1 MQTSQNSS
9 RGSQQNGMLPNQ
21 DLLSV
26 SEASPS
32 CSNRSRSAR
41 PPPKAVARRTSTLN
55 LKPPKL
61 IVRRTSTMYRQPTI
75 KKPNQFFRKQTT
87 IKGHVRKPTFA
98 NTNTAPRSLVDLFN
112 ETNFPGFCGIQV
124 NRPSEISLSSKDN
137 ESSENTISVRIKNL
151 EKATVGNTLHP
162 IQGQLS
168 LDESPQSRSKYSHKV
183 PVSIMTIT
191 EDSDSEFDLKSES
204 ELPSPTRPRQEECLT
219 PRYIPKSTQKLLK
232 KINAKVFSNA
242 PSRKSPNS
250 RVSRTGTLASR
261 SDMWEKSSQKSQ
273 AGSRAS
279 EESKLEIIID
289 NPLLGEKRKIMLANL
304 PGGKLKNTTKFQN
317 IVKQIQADQKAAS
330 STVDPRKKRRRSSL
344 VVKELPQLG
353 ELLDAFEKE
362 GQYLSTLQ
370 NVYTDE
376 MDELGRA
383 AANKMD
389 IVKSEIVK
397 LKNEMKKIFDARD
410 QRIGTSEQPAPKKQA
425 KKWQD

>member
-1 MQTSQNSS
+1 
-9 RGSQQNGMLPNQ
+9 
-21 DLLSV
+21 
-26 SEASPS
+26 
-32 CSNRSRSAR
+32 
-41 PPPKAVARRTSTLN
+41 
-55 LKPPKL
+55 
-61 IVRRTSTMYRQPTI
+61 
-75 KKPNQFFRKQTT
+75 
-87 IKGHVRKPTFA
+87 
-98 NTNTAPRSLVDLFN
+98 
-112 ETNFPGFCGIQV
+112 
-124 NRPSEISLSSKDN
+124 
-137 ESSENTISVRIKNL
+137 
-151 EKATVGNTLHP
+151 
-162 IQGQLS
+162 
-168 LDESPQSRSKYSHKV
+168 
-183 PVSIMTIT
+183 
-191 EDSDSEFDLKSES
+191 
-204 ELPSPTRPRQEECLT
+204 
-219 PRYIPKSTQKLLK
+219 
-232 KINAKVFSNA
+232 
-242 PSRKSPNS
+242 
-250 RVSRTGTLASR
+250 
-261 SDMWEKSSQKSQ
+261 MWEKSSQKSQ

-330 STVDPRKKRRRSSL
+330 STADPKKKRRRSSL